1 MVLCEERVGGQP
13 PIPTVTFHIIPTT
26 LHISHLVFVSF
37 DDTCFLDCGPEGLV
51 PSLSQCSNMV
61 VVRVLR
67 TVECTFGL
75 DRPVEVVFGNV
86 PAVVM
91 FTVLYKLNQLPES
104 RVGVLDGLSKVR
116 SVVVERLVCI
126 SLNNHTII

>member
-13 PIPTVTFHIIPTT
+13 PLPTVTCHLIPTT

-37 DDTCFLDCGPEGLV
+37 DDTCLLDCGPEGLV
-51 PSLSQCSNMV
+51 PSFPQRSNEV
-61 VVRVLR
+61 VVGV
-67 TVECTFGL
+67 TVERTFGL

-104 RVGVLDGLSKVR
+104 RVGVLDGLSEIR